1 MAITPL
7 NLKMKRLLALLA
19 LAPLLASPLSA
30 RADLGAAEKIKGE
43 FDAWCAKGGNKC
55 KVTFSEDNLTV
66 DGSSSITKNELQKV
80 SYDNR
85 FYCTPASGFSSSKC
99 YGKGSALVYY
109 IQNGK
114 EGAGAFIFADDN
126 AYFDFVTALE
136 VFCGAKCRPLGPSV
150 KVTP

>member
-66 DGSSSITKNELQKV
+66 DGSSSITKTSCRKFPTTTGFIARQPLASAHQNATGKARLWFITSKTAKKELE
-80 SYDNR
+80 
-85 FYCTPASGFSSSKC
+85 PSSLPTTTLTLIS
-99 YGKGSALVYY
+99 
-109 IQNGK
+109 
-114 EGAGAFIFADDN
+114 
-126 AYFDFVTALE
+126 
-136 VFCGAKCRPLGPSV
+136 
-150 KVTP
+150 